1 MLAGRPTPPH
11 ATSPTTAAT
20 AGSAVAAWIAGATP
34 QPGGARTP
42 ERDPGADMARRPLP
56 HDDTE
61 STGRAAAALHRSADS
76 VAASSTTPA
85 RMGDEFLKF
94 MQELHGQHGRADA
107 PLWPPHNAASS
118 AATKAASAVDARLAR
133 GAAPVR
139 RSHTLR
145 CTPAAQRVTALQAA
159 AACRRSSANA
169 RRRSP
174 SLAPV
179 EPARRVR

>member
-1 MLAGRPTPPH
+1 
-11 ATSPTTAAT
+11 
-20 AGSAVAAWIAGATP
+20 
-34 QPGGARTP
+34 
-42 ERDPGADMARRPLP
+42 MARRPLP

-61 STGRAAAALHRSADS
+61 STGRAATALHRSADS
-76 VAASSTTPA
+76 VASSSTTPA

-107 PLWPPHNAASS
+107 PLWPPHNSASS

-145 CTPAAQRVTALQAA
+145 CTPAAQRVTALQAGCRVPPIIGECA
-159 AACRRSSANA
+159 ATQPLFGARGAGPACTLR
-169 RRRSP
+169 
-174 SLAPV
+174 LH
-179 EPARRVR
+179 RV